1 MEAYLLPVQ
10 SYGVVAVRDWEAI
23 FFEVVLQQRN
33 RPVDICLP
41 VLGLGRQFYN
51 LQGYDEKSERLP
63 GLGGSFGALEV
74 SMLFG
79 DFSVFLADFVA
90 TLFDLFSKNSLP
102 TGDSRRMRFRFSLDF
117 LFVLDSA
124 SCISELIRPDTNEEV
139 EDFSVK

>member
-1 MEAYLLPVQ
+1 MK
-10 SYGVVAVRDWEAI
+10 
-23 FFEVVLQQRN
+23 
-33 RPVDICLP
+33 
-41 VLGLGRQFYN
+41 
-51 LQGYDEKSERLP
+51 KSERLP

-90 TLFDLFSKNSLP
+90 TFFDLFSKNSLP